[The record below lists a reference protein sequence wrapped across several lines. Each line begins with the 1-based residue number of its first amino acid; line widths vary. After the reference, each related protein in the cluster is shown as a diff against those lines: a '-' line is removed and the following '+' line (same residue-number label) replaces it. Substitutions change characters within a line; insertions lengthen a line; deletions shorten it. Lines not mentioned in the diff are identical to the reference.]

1 MIAASA
7 WPDWYIHPHC
17 RPCRHDHQSHLHIN
31 RLHIVIIFTLYCN
44 TEPAPSP
51 PDQSLRKSLSLRV
64 WWKINIW
71 NITSEVRGGRS
82 KMKISD
88 PRSAKNLKIRSWP
101 RNIFIVMMITTWA
114 SSSAKAGPCWEPPQ
128 QPRSCRRSGS
138 CLGRTDS
145 ILLPGNQRIL
155 EVLHDI
161 CHCVLL
167 FPSEFELVWIGCTRS
182 VECRLKNLQRTSSLC
197 TWWLLRRAI

>member
-7 WPDWYIHPHC
+7 WPDCYIHPHC
-17 RPCRHDHQSHLHIN
+17 RPCRHDRQSHIHIN
-31 RLHIVIIFTLYCN
+31 RLHIAIIFTLYCN

-101 RNIFIVMMITTWA
+101 RKIFFH
-114 SSSAKAGPCWEPPQ
+114 SSSLSWFSPPWPPALPRLVLVENPLSNPGHVGDLAAAWEGPIQFC
-128 QPRSCRRSGS
+128 
-138 CLGRTDS
+138 CLEIRG
-145 ILLPGNQRIL
+145 
-155 EVLHDI
+155 
-161 CHCVLL
+161 
-167 FPSEFELVWIGCTRS
+167 F
-182 VECRLKNLQRTSSLC
+182 
-197 TWWLLRRAI
+197 